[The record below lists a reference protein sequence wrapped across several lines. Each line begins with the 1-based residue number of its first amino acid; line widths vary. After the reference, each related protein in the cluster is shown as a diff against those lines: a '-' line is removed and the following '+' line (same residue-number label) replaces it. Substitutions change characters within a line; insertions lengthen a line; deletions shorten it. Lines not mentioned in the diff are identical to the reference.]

1 MNLRMNCKNLVRQL
15 LPPHKRQPVRL
26 SLLAG
31 FRCCIAELFRSV
43 RYMAGQCPDDG
54 ERKFTGKSP

>member
-31 FRCCIAELFRSV
+31 FVAVL
-43 RYMAGQCPDDG
+43 Q
-54 ERKFTGKSP
+54 K